1 MLEVRE
7 IGMDVILFDLYL
19 KLLHVIHELSH
30 LFERRQL
37 LLLHVQDQMTQFLVA
52 ILPNREQSLLVMQ
65 IHKKNRGLLD
75 KDLCSVFC
83 K

>member
-37 LLLHVQDQMTQFLVA
+37 LLLHV
-52 ILPNREQSLLVMQ
+52 
-65 IHKKNRGLLD
+65 
-75 KDLCSVFC
+75 
-83 K
+83 